1 MEKIKRF
8 YNQNRRL
15 IYRWIIIIGAFILL
29 TRVADWYYREKNE
42 ERARNIL
49 ENKDA
54 SIVSN
59 NNTSNTIQNNI
70 SNSSELNQFIEYC
83 ENNEYSNAYSMLSK
97 ETKENNLYSTEEA
110 FINNFI
116 NAFIKTGDKLNI
128 ETINSVKKIYLV
140 EAYQSNML
148 STGSTSSAKIGYI
161 KIENKKINIQDY
173 IAEEDIEAKYT
184 NEDYF
189 ISIKKV
195 KLYKDYI
202 EFKVMVTNNSNINL
216 DIQDTYVSSKSE
228 KYSKLD
234 SGNIVINS
242 YESETLNLKYKI
254 NYKKASNV
262 DKIAFEINDNKIEIQ
277 L

>member
-83 ENNEYSNAYSMLSK
+83 ENNEYSNAYSMLSN